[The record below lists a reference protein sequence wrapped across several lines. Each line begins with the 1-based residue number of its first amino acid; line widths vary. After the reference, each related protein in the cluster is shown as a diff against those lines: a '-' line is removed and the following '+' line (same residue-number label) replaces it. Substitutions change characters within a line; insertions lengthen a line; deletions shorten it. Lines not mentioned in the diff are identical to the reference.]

1 MKTFM
6 KDYAQL
12 CKDTGKFYKKH
23 WKGAILLN
31 AAIVGAEM
39 VWFNK
44 NRIKNSIESKFNKNE
59 EEE

>member
-6 KDYAQL
+6 EDYKDL
-12 CKDTGKFYKKH
+12 CKNTGAFYKKH

-39 VWFNK
+39 AWFNRR
-44 NRIKNSIESKFNKNE
+44 RIKDSIESKFNKNE
-59 EEE
+59 EEA

>member
-12 CKDTGKFYKKH
+12 CKDTCKFYKKH

-31 AAIVGAEM
+31 ATIVGAEM
-39 VWFNK
+39 AWFNRR
-44 NRIKNSIESKFNKNE
+44 RIKNSIESKFNKNE
-59 EEE
+59 EEA

>member
-1 MKTFM
+1 M

-12 CKDTGKFYKKH
+12 CKDTGAFYKKH

-31 AAIVGAEM
+31 ATIVGAEM
-39 VWFNK
+39 VWFNRG
-44 NRIKNSIESKFNKNE
+44 RIKNSIESKFNKNE

>member
-6 KDYAQL
+6 KDYKDL
-12 CKDTGKFYKKH
+12 CKNTGAFYKKH

-39 VWFNK
+39 AWFNRR
-44 NRIKNSIESKFNKNE
+44 RIKDSIESKFNKNE
-59 EEE
+59 EEA

>member
-39 VWFNK
+39 AWFNRR
-44 NRIKNSIESKFNKNE
+44 RIKNSIESKFNKNKE
-59 EEE
+59 EE

>member
-39 VWFNK
+39 AWFNK
-44 NRIKNSIESKFNKNE
+44 NRIKNSIESKFNKNKE
-59 EEE
+59 EE

>member
-12 CKDTGKFYKKH
+12 CKDTGIFYKKH

-39 VWFNK
+39 AWFNK
-44 NRIKNSIESKFNKNE
+44 NRIKNSIESKFNKNKE
-59 EEE
+59 EE

>member
-39 VWFNK
+39 AWFNRR
-44 NRIKNSIESKFNKNE
+44 RIKNSIESKFNKNE

>member
-1 MKTFM
+1 M

-39 VWFNK
+39 AWFNK
-44 NRIKNSIESKFNKNE
+44 NRIKNSIESKFNKNKE
-59 EEE
+59 EE